1 MRAVLVVSTSRVSA
15 EAFSGA
21 VRDLREAGAEVGVIS
36 WFRPP
41 RTLDGLAECATVG
54 PFPEPCPAPAPQL
67 PAGSEPLPPELPVDP
82 PASYELLP
90 VDAAAEDTD
99 TAEPDLPLAQETL
112 DEEGRDDPIVRP
124 GTVAVLRRLTG
135 RVRRRGRAALRWR
148 WRRLRAAVLWRRRQ
162 LHRGVRRRIGRH
174 RRQLRDRTSFVRRS
188 TELHRLRYW
197 RAVRRDVRAQS
208 MAARADVL
216 IAFDGPSLLG
226 VWDLARR
233 HPDVAALN
241 GTAAGLRWVR
251 RRASLTCRDGSSAG
265 GSG

>member
-54 PFPEPCPAPAPQL
+54 PFPEPCPALAPEL
-67 PAGSEPLPPELPVDP
+67 PAGSEHLPPELPAD

-90 VDAAAEDTD
+90 ADAAAEDTD

-112 DEEGRDDPIVRP
+112 DDGRDDPVVRP
-124 GTVAVLRRLTG
+124 RTVAVLGRLTG
-135 RVRRRGRAALRWR
+135 RVRRRVRAALRWR

-197 RAVRRDVRAQS
+197 RAVRSDVQAQS

-251 RRASLTCRDGSSAG
+251 RRAPLTSKDGSSSG